1 MLKFEQ
7 EIVMHIETE
16 GLNFRGLRFV
26 SSQLLSF

>member
-7 EIVMHIETE
+7 ESVRHIENE
-16 GLNFRGLRFV
+16 GLNITGLRFV